1 MVDVDGL
8 GEKGSHLLR
17 CVLSCAVCEL
27 SSGPG
32 YIHRPPPP
40 PTTILTICPPSL
52 IRRVAHSS
60 TVPISQPPHPS
71 PVYSLCTRDV
81 LFFFASFYCC
91 CCCCCGWVVRRF
103 FVCFR
108 FFFFVFFRSLFSV
121 WSFVLQLH
129 ASALGRTAGQPVGK
143 MCSSP
148 KKKNKCK
155 KRTPHTHTHRHN
167 IVVTQNRAKEMG
179 QTRPRHS
186 AFGGCHR
193 NLCRR
198 SPSRPLGVFSRWPC
212 GTRTRVRESE
222 IEGVSKKKKNDPQ
235 MKRNFTVGFCCCCC
249 CRGASDHRNP
259 AHWSSVHFRAT
270 TRARGR
276 LIVSFGWL
284 WV

>member
-1 MVDVDGL
+1 MDGL

-32 YIHRPPPP
+32 YIHRPPTRHNDPHDLSP
-40 PTTILTICPPSL
+40 ESHQAGGALIHSPHFTTSTPLSRVFSMYKRCSFLFCFLLLLLLLLLWVGGEKVFCLLPFFLCFFARFFPSG
-52 IRRVAHSS
+52 RSYSSS
-60 TVPISQPPHPS
+60 TRAP
-71 PVYSLCTRDV
+71 
-81 LFFFASFYCC
+81 
-91 CCCCCGWVVRRF
+91 WV
-103 FVCFR
+103 
-108 FFFFVFFRSLFSV
+108 
-121 WSFVLQLH
+121 
-129 ASALGRTAGQPVGK
+129 GQPDNRWVR
-143 MCSSP
+143 CVAVQ
-148 KKKNKCK
+148 KKNKCK

-198 SPSRPLGVFSRWPC
+198 SPSRPLGVFPRWPC
-212 GTRTRVRESE
+212 GTRTRVRER
-222 IEGVSKKKKNDPQ
+222 EGVSKKKKNDPQ

-249 CRGASDHRNP
+249 CCRGASDHRNP
-259 AHWSSVHFRAT
+259 AHWPSVHFRAT

-284 WV
+284 WI